1 MTVPPGL
8 VVDASVA
15 AKWHLTDESLI
26 DRASVLKARFD
37 AGRTKLAAPSFI
49 RYEVA
54 QTLERAE
61 RDGRI
66 GPGMAASEFATFLSF
81 GVHEQ
86 VDSDELILSA
96 RRLAR
101 WTGAS
106 VYDALYVVHAE
117 SIQFEVVTADE
128 QLARQMSG
136 YGVPVHLLSELDLS

>member
-26 DRASVLKARFD
+26 ERASVLRAQFD
-37 AGRTKLAAPSFI
+37 AGRIALTAPAFI

-66 GPGMAASEFATFLSF
+66 GPGMAAFEFATFLSY

-86 VDSDELILSA
+86 NDGDALVASA
-96 RRLAR
+96 QRLAWR
-101 WTGAS
+101 TGAS
-106 VYDALYVVHAE
+106 VYDALYIVHAE
-117 SIQFEVVTADE
+117 AIQFEVVTADE
-128 QLARQMSG
+128 KLIRQMSS
-136 YGVPVHLLSELDLS
+136 YHVPVHHLAQLDLS

>member
-26 DRASVLKARFD
+26 ERANVLRARFD
-37 AGRTKLAAPSFI
+37 AGRTDLAAPSFI

-66 GPGMAASEFATFLSF
+66 GPGMAASELATFLSY

-86 VDSDELILSA
+86 VDSDAIVSSA
-96 RRLAR
+96 QRLAGE
-101 WTGAS
+101 TGAS

-117 SIQFEVVTADE
+117 AIQFEVVTADE

-136 YGVPVHLLSELDLS
+136 HGVPVHLLSELDLF

>member
-26 DRASVLKARFD
+26 ERASVLRARFD
-37 AGRTKLAAPSFI
+37 AGRTALSAPAFI

-61 RDGRI
+61 REGRL
-66 GPGMAASEFATFLSF
+66 GPGMAASEFVTFLGY

-86 VDSDELILSA
+86 ADSDELVVSA

-101 WTGAS
+101 STGAS

-117 SIQFEVVTADE
+117 AIQFEVVTADE
-128 QLARQMSG
+128 QLARQMAG
-136 YGVPVHLLSELDLS
+136 YTVHVHLLSELDFS